1 MADATTTT
9 IDPEQFEYECTF
21 PGCAKRYARKDAVKK
36 HAKEK
41 HPTWEMLSD
50 SRKRGSQ
57 LAFCR
62 QVACVSPSVQ
72 RVEAV
77 EQPDAKKQKVPAP
90 SCDSTNS
97 SKEVKNDSEEDDD
110 WTPPIPEL
118 NQSDI
123 KNWKDRDVE
132 RWISGNDALP
142 ADVVSCTWP
151 GVWDPNKSEDLNHRG
166 GNFRSAEL
174 VFQNAY
180 GRSQKLKVLGPVLA
194 ACQEEVS
201 AFWKG
206 HAEYVAGLMVRAKA
220 GKIAAA
226 ACRNVVK
233 KYPCGRQKQLLQEKF
248 LKLSAIAPGRLSEVL
263 DALLREC
270 ALGPHRRDVLDFLA
284 LLGVRLV

>member
-1 MADATTTT
+1 MEDATTTA

-97 SKEVKNDSEEDDD
+97 SKEVKNDSEDDD
-110 WTPPIPEL
+110 CTPPMPEL

-123 KNWKDRDVE
+123 NNWKAPDVE
-132 RWISGNDALP
+132 DWIHCNNALP
-142 ADVVSCTWP
+142 ADVVSC
-151 GVWDPNKSEDLNHRG
+151 
-166 GNFRSAEL
+166 RSW
-174 VFQNAY
+174 Q
-180 GRSQKLKVLGPVLA
+180 G
-194 ACQEEVS
+194 
-201 AFWKG
+201 
-206 HAEYVAGLMVRAKA
+206 
-220 GKIAAA
+220 
-226 ACRNVVK
+226 
-233 KYPCGRQKQLLQEKF
+233 
-248 LKLSAIAPGRLSEVL
+248 
-263 DALLREC
+263 
-270 ALGPHRRDVLDFLA
+270 
-284 LLGVRLV
+284 